1 MTIRLVNNGT
11 LSWLR
16 ALELISTNPARI
28 LKLEAGS
35 LKPGMPAD
43 LVQINPAQSWI
54 IEGRA
59 FKSLSRITPFEG
71 QPTDGQVTG
80 LWIGGTAVLLNQ

>member
-1 MTIRLVNNGT
+1 
-11 LSWLR
+11 
-16 ALELISTNPARI
+16 
-28 LKLEAGS
+28 
-35 LKPGMPAD
+35 MPAD

-54 IEGRA
+54 IQGRA

-80 LWIGGTAVLLNQ
+80 LWIGGTGFALSR